1 MDIAPEKVAHII
13 IRARE
18 FDAKVASWD
27 SDEAPDD
34 NPEAVLEDNKH
45 DPIARELTAF
55 IDGLNGDEQASLV
68 ALMWV
73 GRGTFEP
80 DDWDEAV
87 STAVSERVNKTS
99 RYLLGVPLLSDFL
112 EEGLEKMGFSI
123 EDAEGDVL

>member
-27 SDEAPDD
+27 SDEATDD
-34 NPEAVLEDNKH
+34 NPEAVLEDNSQ
-45 DPIARELTAF
+45 DPVAAELTSF

-99 RYLLGVPLLSDFL
+99 RYLLGVPLLSDYL
-112 EEGLEKMGFSI
+112 EEGLDKMGFSI
-123 EDAEGDVL
+123 EDAEGDLL